1 MKLFEQDRSSP
12 WLNVYFAS
20 QSSDASNKE
29 KEISQQD
36 VQPQPSQSTTT
47 GLNLAAELNMASG
60 PTGWETNEKEQ
71 DEKDANIKSTSG
83 QPVECTLITCIY

>member
-1 MKLFEQDRSSP
+1 MKLFEQDRSSLC
-12 WLNVYFAS
+12 LNVYFAS

-83 QPVECTLITCIY
+83 QVVECTLITCIY